1 MELVPGLDSLA
12 QTTIQENGKVQVFN
26 NFEEYTEYRKNAL
39 KHMDECNKTGVLLP
53 GFKDFGVQVA
63 AYDELKK
70 SHKDLL
76 ILEKQYAKKTS

>member
-1 MELVPGLDSLA
+1 M
-12 QTTIQENGKVQVFN
+12 KVFSS
-26 NFEEYTEYRKNAL
+26 FEEYTEYRKGAL

-63 AYDELKK
+63 AYDSLKK

-76 ILEKQYAKKTS
+76 KLENEIQQQAQKTS